1 MPSPVDCVG
10 SDNEVMAVREGFEPS
25 VRFRTHT
32 FQACAFDHS
41 ATSPAARSLTEFRRY
56 RKPEKGRLEVD
67 IYKWELGGCCLGRDG
82 QKRHCLWRF

>member
-1 MPSPVDCVG
+1 MNAGKLCLEAGRSRPMRH
-10 SDNEVMAVREGFEPS
+10 NEIMAVREGFEPS

-56 RKPEKGRLEVD
+56 RKPEKGRDEVD
-67 IYKWELGGCCLGRDG
+67 IYK
-82 QKRHCLWRF
+82 

>member
-1 MPSPVDCVG
+1 
-10 SDNEVMAVREGFEPS
+10 MAVREGFEPS

-56 RKPEKGRLEVD
+56 RKPEKGRDEVD
-67 IYKWELGGCCLGRDG
+67 IYK
-82 QKRHCLWRF
+82 